1 MLECGD
7 VVAVVAS
14 WGIGSRVAGTVKC
27 FVTISHMSI
36 VLSHASVCE
45 VSRHQ
50 VLACKPRRV
59 RIDHDA
65 ADFPFE
71 QLAVQLRERIT
82 SGEYAAG
89 QKLPT
94 INEIVSETG
103 LSPMTIRRAVKTL
116 ADEGLVRVVP
126 GRGTFVAER

>member
-1 MLECGD
+1 M
-7 VVAVVAS
+7 
-14 WGIGSRVAGTVKC
+14 
-27 FVTISHMSI
+27 
-36 VLSHASVCE
+36 
-45 VSRHQ
+45 
-50 VLACKPRRV
+50 LACKPGRV

-71 QLAVQLRERIT
+71 QLAVQLRERIA

-103 LSPMTIRRAVKTL
+103 LSPMTIRRAVKIL

-126 GRGTFVAER
+126 GRGTFVAKSS